1 MLTGLTFNVRLKVEN
16 TRACVV
22 RATNLLSGHGQQKSR
37 PMGGSYVKSGDDV
50 SNILADAETKW
61 PEMMVKRPWGRTSS
75 ENLGKSVAQV
85 KATSATP

>member
-1 MLTGLTFNVRLKVEN
+1 
-16 TRACVV
+16 
-22 RATNLLSGHGQQKSR
+22 
-37 PMGGSYVKSGDDV
+37 MGGSYVKSGDDV